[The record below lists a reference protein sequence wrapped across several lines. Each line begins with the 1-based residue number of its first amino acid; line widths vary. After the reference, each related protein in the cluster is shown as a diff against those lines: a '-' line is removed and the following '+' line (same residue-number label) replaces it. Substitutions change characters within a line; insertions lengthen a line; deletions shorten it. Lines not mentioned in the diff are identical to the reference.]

1 LAQPQDLCLPLQICC
16 CTFSSFLAALSRYF
30 LLHVSYW
37 NTVADLQGM
46 PAMPRHILRSQ
57 ETLPY
62 IYVFLKK
69 EKKNLN
75 ARPIAA
81 GSHAMLRVPQV
92 EDHDHV
98 MGGPCGPRSP
108 AATAMFTL
116 SPAFQA
122 P

>member
-1 LAQPQDLCLPLQICC
+1 MSSVTNLLLSIFFFSC
-16 CTFSSFLAALSRYF
+16 CTFS
-30 LLHVSYW
+30 LLPTSCILLKYSGGSTGYASYASAYPAIPG
-37 NTVADLQGM
+37 NITV
-46 PAMPRHILRSQ
+46 
-57 ETLPY
+57 Y
-62 IYVFLKK
+62 ICIFEKK
-69 EKKNLN
+69 REKNLN